1 MDVIPCVQI
10 PDFKD
15 AGVIQLHHQE
25 TGYHLPY
32 NCSQTIVAPG
42 SKVVKLLA
50 KSKLNSLPYN
60 HTDHQPQLH
69 RQL

>member
-42 SKVVKLLA
+42 SKD
-50 KSKLNSLPYN
+50 YW
-60 HTDHQPQLH
+60 
-69 RQL
+69 